1 MSKYNFRF
9 NHNIMKIL
17 PWKAGE
23 YFSKIAV
30 KSNTKQ
36 QITNDNKMQCKCVKQ
51 AF

>member
-36 QITNDNKMQCKCVKQ
+36 HNKLRMITKCNANV
-51 AF
+51 